1 MRAGKPSVTARFV
14 ANTRAHLERPEVP
27 TGDAAAELRL
37 YRSLGSTPFLYETK
51 AWRSR
56 MARRTRFFDR
66 LTLGA
71 LEAGTTQM
79 VIVGAGY
86 DGRPAPFPPRGCTCY
101 GAHHPSTQ
109 SEKGNGLAAA
119 GADVSA
125 IRFVAIDLI

>member
-79 VIVGAGY
+79 VIVGSSY
-86 DGRPAPFPPRGCTCY
+86 HGRPGRFATPGGTWY
-101 GAHHPSTQ
+101 EVDHPSTQ
-109 SEKGNGLAAA
+109 SDKRN
-119 GADVSA
+119 
-125 IRFVAIDLI
+125 